1 MQQGSV
7 EGEPNLIQKLYWPRL
22 PWIVRVEAPIRPRR
36 RSISDRPYGL
46 FCPTSKASEVLNP
59 RWTIQILGELWDGS
73 TRFNEIRRGLPGISP
88 TLLAKRLKEMQENGL
103 VERVADPAS
112 GAIDYIRTKKAA
124 ELDPILQGLARWA
137 QRHITAEFAL
147 EDRDADVLMWT
158 VHRRIN
164 QAALP
169 KRRIVM
175 RFNFTDATSPASTY
189 WLMIKPDA
197 PVELCVS
204 DPGFEVDLFIETS
217 VQVFTGIYLGRRSA
231 AREIAEDRL
240 FMSGEAR
247 LERTFER
254 WLRISTYA
262 DVEGLLTAD

>member
-1 MQQGSV
+1 M
-7 EGEPNLIQKLYWPRL
+7 
-22 PWIVRVEAPIRPRR
+22 
-36 RSISDRPYGL
+36 SDRPYGL
-46 FCPTSKASEVLNP
+46 FCPTSKATEVLNP

-103 VERVADPAS
+103 VERVEDPAS
-112 GAIDYIRTKKAA
+112 GAIDYIRTKKAE

-137 QRHITAEFAL
+137 QRHITAEIAL

-175 RFNFTDATSPASTY
+175 RFNFTDATSPARTY

-197 PVELCVS
+197 PVELCVRS
-204 DPGFEVDLFIETS
+204 GVRGGSVRGNIGAGADGHLLGAAVCRAGDYGGPAFSERRCAAGAHIRALAADQHLCRCGRIADGRVIFVARCENGLRPSPLFRY
-217 VQVFTGIYLGRRSA
+217 FPKYGK
-231 AREIAEDRL
+231 
-240 FMSGEAR
+240 
-247 LERTFER
+247 
-254 WLRISTYA
+254 
-262 DVEGLLTAD
+262 